1 MILCKGFLAVYL
13 GGMELSS
20 ITPAP
25 EALRALSHPV
35 RLRILGVLRVDG
47 PATASGL
54 ADRLGES
61 SGTTSYHLRQLAARL
76 RGRRP
81 GPGNGR
87 ERWWRAAH
95 QSTRTGDDLED
106 SAAGRE
112 AADAFGQAVAVVHTE
127 TLQRAAKQRSV
138 LSPEWRA
145 ASSLSDWTLRLTPA
159 RARELTAA
167 LAAVVEGWAEA
178 DGEDRDGRNE
188 VADFLV
194 QVHAFPR
201 PGAR

>member
-1 MILCKGFLAVYL
+1 
-13 GGMELSS
+13 MELSS

-25 EALRALSHPV
+25 EALRALSHPM
-35 RLRILGVLRVDG
+35 RLRILGVLRMEG

-54 ADRLGES
+54 AALLGES
-61 SGTTSYHLRQLAARL
+61 SGTTSYHLRQLHQHGFVVDDRT
-76 RGRRP
+76 R
-81 GPGNGR
+81 GNGR

-95 QSTRTGDDLED
+95 QATRTGDDLDD

-127 TLQRAAKQRSV
+127 ALQQATEQRAL
-138 LSPEWRA
+138 LSPDWRA
-145 ASSLSDWTLRLTPA
+145 ASTLSDWALRLTPA

-167 LAAVVEGWAEA
+167 LAAVVEGWTEDEA
-178 DGEDRDGRNE
+178 DAGASE
-188 VADFLV
+188 FLV

-201 PGAR
+201 PGVR

>member
-1 MILCKGFLAVYL
+1 
-13 GGMELSS
+13 MELSNV
-20 ITPAP
+20 TPAP
-25 EALRALSHPV
+25 EALRALSHPL
-35 RLRILGVLRVDG
+35 RLRILGALRAEG

-61 SGTTSYHLRQLAARL
+61 SGTTSYHLRQLARHGFVVDDET
-76 RGRRP
+76 RGH
-81 GPGNGR
+81 GR

-127 TLQRAAKQRSV
+127 ALQRAAEQRSV
-138 LSPEWRA
+138 LTPEWRS
-145 ASSLSDWTLRLTPA
+145 ASTLSDWTLRLTPA

-178 DGEDRDGRNE
+178 DREDRGD